1 VTTAA
6 PHTIQGNVWWRSL
19 KSRVTLFTLAIFA
32 LGIWS
37 LAFYATRT
45 LRDDTQRLLGEQQF
59 STASYIAAEVNQGL
73 GDRLR
78 ALEKVANK
86 SAEAMHLGP
95 AVIQR
100 LIDERPTLQDFFN
113 GGITVYGADG
123 TAVADF
129 PQSTG
134 RIGVNYMDFPTIA
147 TALKEGRATIDQ
159 PVIGRR
165 LLVPVVRMAAPI
177 RDAQGQV
184 IGALAGVIN
193 LAKPSFLDR
202 IPEKLVS
209 TTGSYLLLISPQ
221 HQMIVSATDKSRIMA
236 ALPSPSN
243 SPGFDRFMQGY
254 EGSLVTAN
262 LKGIEVLASA
272 KSVPVAGWLVVLALP
287 TAEAFSPI
295 LSMQRNL
302 LLAALL
308 LSVLAGALTWWMLRR
323 ELAPMLMAAHALA
336 HQSTSDQPPQ
346 LLPVTRQDEIGQLIG
361 GFNHLLDTLSQRE
374 LSLRKL
380 SLAVDQSGES
390 IAITNLA
397 ADIEYVNEAFV
408 RNTGYGRDEA
418 LGQNPRVLQS
428 GKTPAATYLA
438 MWEALSHGH
447 AWKGEFINRRKDGS
461 EYVEFAIITPL
472 RQADGRISH
481 YVAVKEDI
489 TEKKRIGAELDAHRN
504 HLETLVEQRTTEL
517 NEARLQAETANLAK
531 SAFLANM
538 SHEIRTPMNAILGL
552 THLLR
557 RDGATPAQDE
567 RLDKI
572 DGAGRHLLSIIND
585 ILDLSKIEAGR
596 LQLESTDFHLSAI
609 LDNVASIIG
618 QAARDKGLT
627 IELDRDDVPLWLRGD
642 PTRLRQALLNYAGNA
657 VKFTESGRIALRAKL
672 LADSGD
678 DLLVR
683 FEVEDSGVGLAPEE
697 MERLFQVFAQANVST
712 TRKYGGTG
720 LGLAI
725 TQRLAELM
733 GGKVGADSTAGQG
746 STFWFTAR
754 VQRGHGIM
762 PSSTPQRAED
772 VETLLRQRHGGVRL
786 LLAEDNAINREVA
799 LELLHGVHLAVDTA
813 IDGRVALAMAQAHAY
828 DLVLMDMQMPV
839 MDGVEA
845 TRAIRALPGW
855 RDTPILALTAN
866 AFDEDRRICE
876 QAGMSDF
883 VAKPVEPELLYAALL
898 KWLPATATD
907 TAPPAPVRA
916 APAAMHAVQPGDS
929 DTLARL
935 SALPGLDI
943 TRGVAVVRGK
953 SGRYLELLNLFV
965 TSHCDD
971 MAAIAT
977 ILDQHDHAAAVRM
990 AHSLKGAAA
999 TLGVDSVASAAKH
1012 LEALLRARVE
1022 SVAGVP
1028 GAGDD
1033 QQIHNEMEGISLA
1046 LKLLATTLSAMPPN
1060 ASAPATVES
1069 AHPTKSA

>member
-1 VTTAA
+1 LTNVATASHSPHA
-6 PHTIQGNVWWRSL
+6 PQSTIWWRSL
-19 KSRVTLFTLAIFA
+19 KTRVTLFTLAIFA

-37 LAFYATRT
+37 LAFYATRS
-45 LRDDTQRLLGEQQF
+45 LRADTERLLGEQQF

-73 GDRLR
+73 SDRLR
-78 ALEKVANK
+78 ALEKVA
-86 SAEAMHLGP
+86 AMSVGAMQTGP
-95 AVIQR
+95 AAIQT
-100 LIDERPTLQDFFN
+100 LINERPILQELFN
-113 GGITVYGADG
+113 GGITAYGLDG

-129 PQSTG
+129 PLSVG

-147 TALKEGRATIDQ
+147 AALKEGRSTIDR
-159 PVIGRR
+159 PVIGRK
-165 LLVPVVRMAAPI
+165 LLVPVVRMAVPI
-177 RDAQGQV
+177 RDAQGQI

-193 LAKPSFLDR
+193 LTKPSFLDR

-236 ALPSPSN
+236 KLPA
-243 SPGFDRFMQGY
+243 PGNNPGLDRFMQGY
-254 EGSLVTAN
+254 EGSLEIVN
-262 LKGIEVLASA
+262 YQGIEVLASA
-272 KSVPVAGWLVVLALP
+272 KSVPIAGWLVVLALP
-287 TAEAFSPI
+287 TAEAFAPI
-295 LSMQRNL
+295 LSMQRSL
-302 LLAALL
+302 LLAALF

-336 HQSTSDQPPQ
+336 GQSSSDQPPQ
-346 LLPVTRQDEIGQLIG
+346 LLPVTQHDEIGQLIG
-361 GFNHLLDTLSQRE
+361 GFNLLLETLNQRE

-380 SLAVDQSGES
+380 SLAVDQSAES
-390 IAITNLA
+390 IVITNLA
-397 ADIEYVNEAFV
+397 AEIEYVNEAFV
-408 RNTGYGRDEA
+408 RNTGYGRDEV
-418 LGQNPRVLQS
+418 LGQNPRLLHS
-428 GKTPAATYLA
+428 GKTPAATFVA
-438 MWEALSHGH
+438 MWEALSHCH

-472 RQADGRISH
+472 RQPDGRISH

-504 HLETLVEQRTTEL
+504 HLETIVEQRTTEL

-627 IELDRDDVPLWLRGD
+627 IELDRDDVPLWLCGD

-672 LADSGD
+672 LDDTGD

-683 FEVEDSGVGLAPEE
+683 FEVEDSGVGLAPDE
-697 MERLFQVFAQANVST
+697 MECLFQAFAQANVST

-725 TQRLAELM
+725 TQRLATLM

-762 PSSTPQRAED
+762 PSTPMRSVEDAEA
-772 VETLLRQRHGGVRL
+772 LLRQRHGGGRL
-786 LLAEDNAINREVA
+786 LLAEDNTINREVA
-799 LELLHGVHLAVDTA
+799 LELLHGVNLDVDTA
-813 IDGRVALAMAQAHAY
+813 VDGRIALAMARAHAY

-839 MDGVEA
+839 MDGVAA

-855 RDTPILALTAN
+855 ADTPILALTAN
-866 AFDEDRRICE
+866 AFDEDRRLCE

-898 KWLPATATD
+898 KWLPAKSTETV
-907 TAPPAPVRA
+907 PQAPVLP
-916 APAAMHAVQPGDS
+916 APAAVQASDGDI
-929 DTLARL
+929 LAHL
-935 SALPGLDI
+935 SAVPGLNVA
-943 TRGVAVVRGK
+943 RGVAVVRGK
-953 SGRYLELLNLFV
+953 PGRYLELLNLFV
-965 TSHCDD
+965 TSHGDD
-971 MAAIAT
+971 MTTITAT
-977 ILDQHDHAAAVRM
+977 LANHDQTTALRLV
-990 AHSLKGAAA
+990 HSLKGAAA
-999 TLGVDSVASAAKH
+999 TLGVDTVAEAARH
-1012 LEALLRARVE
+1012 LEAILRTNTADSDE
-1022 SVAGVP
+1022 GE
-1028 GAGDD
+1028 
-1033 QQIHNEMEGISLA
+1033 QIRHAMDNIACEMTT
-1046 LKLLATTLSAMPPN
+1046 LATTLSSPPSN
-1060 ASAPATVES
+1060 PATVES
-1069 AHPTKSA
+1069 SHPTPPARA